1 MNGKER
7 FYAVIGGIVG
17 AILTMV
23 VCSFSPIGAQNQ
35 SDVNFNK
42 ITCAE
47 LEVVGPDGTRRV
59 SIASLKDGGVVRV
72 YSRNDRGVRIYASE
86 SRGHIGV
93 YGEDDR
99 YGKGDR
105 GVSISVNGY
114 GGRIL
119 AHGRNGKGVN
129 ISINEDGGHVGVY
142 HTNGLGAAMNIGG
155 HSGQVGVY
163 GKRDGHARDR
173 HQRELRALMSV
184 TESGNGVVST
194 WDKDGYRMK

>member
-7 FYAVIGGIVG
+7 CYAIIGGCVG
-17 AILTMV
+17 AVLTLV
-23 VCSFSPIGAQNQ
+23 VCSLSPLGAQSQ
-35 SDVNFNK
+35 SDVNFGK

-47 LEVVGPDGTRRV
+47 LEVMGPDRTRRV
-59 SIASLKDGGVVRV
+59 SIAALKDGGVVRV
-72 YSRNDRGVRIYASE
+72 YSRNDQGVRIFASE
-86 SRGHIGV
+86 SRGHIRV

-105 GVSISVNGY
+105 SVSISVNGY
-114 GGRIL
+114 GGRII
-119 AHGRNGKGVN
+119 AHGKHGKGVN

-142 HTNGLGAAMNIGG
+142 HTNGLAAAMNIGG
-155 HSGQVGVY
+155 HGGQVGVY
-163 GKRDGHARDR
+163 GKRDGQARDR

-194 WDKDGYRMK
+194 WDKDGYHMK